1 MSTLLRIILIH
12 THLPGV
18 VELQL
23 DEHANICGTNASGK
37 TTLQRLVPVFYGE
50 QPNRV
55 VPKTRKKFDEFY
67 LPFSNSYLIYEYQR
81 ENGELCQA
89 VLTRKSDGGVDYRF
103 VAAPYNSEHYLL
115 QSDEGVK
122 ALSYSD
128 WAAAM
133 RSRPDVQVSAK
144 ISATSEYRSIIQNDA
159 SALRGNNADSVKLR
173 RLAATFSL
181 VGSGHKLRHIEKLV
195 SAVHAKEGKMDTLK
209 AMLAAIFEE
218 DGVTLPT
225 TKVRNTKAREWIQ
238 QMRQSMRLEKLQQDF
253 ERLKQLALQL
263 DGSEAQLVALLP
275 LLQQDEQQQKLRKA
289 DTEQQVNL
297 LRGQL
302 QSLKDQFGQQQLELN
317 STLSKTEADL
327 HETSARLDQLQQ
339 RYDDYDS
346 KDMPK
351 LQRDTDALP
360 LWRDTLQELLEQ
372 YQLMVEQHGDL
383 ERQLEQRKAKL
394 LEAFTRLSEQH
405 RAKARQLQQQKDQT
419 REQQDSKLS
428 TLEAAYH
435 QRQQEQQ
442 QAFSEQLAQCRSAIA
457 VLQTQLNNSP
467 LSETEHDEL
476 RAAGLRLEQARQQ
489 AQQQAR
495 QLQQLQQQYQQA
507 RQLREQADKKLEHS
521 RQAVHNAEQH
531 LQQLHRQLTPEQ
543 GSLRHFLRLHYSG
556 WEQQLGKVLDERLL
570 ERQDLQPQL
579 AELTESLYGLQ
590 LELTAIDTPD
600 YAQDEAAIHHRIL
613 AATQQLEQVI
623 AQKTAAEKELKD
635 SHQQAELL
643 HAQTEQAEWQYTQ
656 YEQNTEYAEDAR
668 NRLEAQQRE
677 WVKQRQAS
685 VRTELAQQQ
694 QQLEKLQQQQ
704 KADAEALKNDH
715 NSQKMELKTDWQA
728 ELQVFDEQIDE
739 LERQLERK
747 REDNKTQIAE
757 LQQAFNEELSR
768 QGVDPR
774 RLTESRQKQQQLK
787 DDIKAVENRQDE
799 LTSWQRFIQL
809 DWQQLRPQLLEQETA
824 LKQQQRQLAH
834 QLEQLKTD
842 YTTNQKRLDEQ
853 KRQQQ
858 ELMQQADVLLS
869 QLKPVLSKLGDLH
882 LTSVAPANI
891 VPSADIIER
900 LARANE
906 ALEQRSKL
914 DSALKTALEQF
925 ETVLS
930 KDAGP
935 EFLDRLEHEKRKLP
949 DYAGKRQLLPI
960 LADLLHILQDAQQQL
975 LEMGENIGGDL
986 KKFFTVFSD
995 INRRITLQSRR
1006 LSEAVA
1012 DDLVLEGISKSEVRI
1027 LSTIDEL
1034 GFWQPL
1040 KHFAKLYDD
1049 WRSSGKAL
1057 PSDQYLNALA
1067 DVVELLRSDEQYTI
1081 ESLLRLELHLSEGGS
1096 ELVIKNDRQLL
1107 ESSSHGMAYL
1117 ILCKYLLA
1125 FTRLLRGQANVTI
1138 HWPIDEI
1145 GTLAYHNVE
1154 KLFNACSSNRIV
1166 IVGAFPN
1173 PESDV
1178 LMLFKHR
1185 YLIEP
1190 SQQNPGTRQLKR
1202 IQPKVSRLAE
1212 RLALKQQE
1220 AQ

>member
-1 MSTLLRIILIH
+1 MSQLHRIVLIH

-23 DEHANICGTNASGK
+23 DQHTNICGTNASGK

-67 LPFSNSYLIYEYQR
+67 LPYSNSYLVYEYQR
-81 ENGELCQA
+81 ENGAICQV
-89 VLTRKSDGGVDYRF
+89 VLTKKSDGGVEYRF
-103 VAAPYNSEHYLL
+103 IGAPYQSDFYLQ

-128 WAAAM
+128 WASAM
-133 RSRPDVQVSAK
+133 RGRPEVQVSAK

-159 SALRGNNADSVKLR
+159 APLRGNNADSIKLR
-173 RLAATFSL
+173 RLAASFSL
-181 VGSGHKLRHIEKLV
+181 ADSGHKLRHIEKLV

-225 TKVRNTKAREWIQ
+225 TKQKSAKVRDWIQ
-238 QMRQSMRLEKLQQDF
+238 QMRQSMRLGRLKQDF
-253 ERLKQLALQL
+253 EQLQQLAVQL
-263 DGSEAQLVALLP
+263 DGAEAQLAALQP
-275 LLQQDEQQQKLRKA
+275 LLEQDEQQLKQQRA
-289 DTEQQVNL
+289 DAEQQAHS
-297 LRGQL
+297 LRQQL
-302 QSLKDQFGQQQLELN
+302 HSAKESYSQQQMEL
-317 STLSKTEADL
+317 SSQLAQTEASL
-327 HETSARLDQLQQ
+327 YETTARLDRLQQ
-339 RYDDYDS
+339 QFDDFDR

-351 LQRDTDALP
+351 LQRDTNALP
-360 LWRDTLQELLEQ
+360 LWRESLQELAEQ

-394 LEAFTRLSEQH
+394 AEAFNRLSEQH
-405 RAKARQLQQQKDQT
+405 RAKAKQLQQQKDQT
-419 REQQDSKLS
+419 REQQEQKLS
-428 TLEAAYH
+428 ALEQAF
-435 QRQQEQQ
+435 QGRLQQ
-442 QAFSEQLAQCRSAIA
+442 QQQLFAAQLTECSNAIA
-457 VLQTQLNNSP
+457 VLQSQLQTSP
-467 LSETEHDEL
+467 LSEAEHDEL
-476 RAAGLRLEQARQQ
+476 RAAELRLEQAQQQ

-495 QLQQLQQQYQQA
+495 QLQQLHKQYQQA
-507 RQLREQADKKLEHS
+507 KQQREQADQQLEHS
-521 RQAVHNAEQH
+521 RKALHNAEQQ
-531 LQQLHRQLTPEQ
+531 LQQLHRQLNPEQ
-543 GSLRHFLRLHYSG
+543 GSLRHYLRLHYHG
-556 WEQQLGKVLDERLL
+556 WEQQLGKVLDESLL
-570 ERQDLQPQL
+570 ERHDLQPHL
-579 AELTESLYGLQ
+579 LDLTDSLYGLQ
-590 LELTAIDTPD
+590 LDLAAIDTPD
-600 YAQDEAAIHHRIL
+600 YAQDEAAIRHRIES
-613 AATQQLEQVI
+613 AAQQLEQAK
-623 AQKTAAEKELKD
+623 AQKTAAEKALKEQ
-635 SHQQAELL
+635 HE
-643 HAQTEQAEWQYTQ
+643 QTELVRAQLDQAEWQLTQ
-656 YEQNTEYAEDAR
+656 YEQNIDYARDAR

-677 WVKQRQAS
+677 LVKQRQAQGRS
-685 VRTELAQQQ
+685 ELHSRQ

-704 KADAEALKNDH
+704 QQDLAALKDDH
-715 NSQKMELKTDWQA
+715 NDQKMELKADWQA
-728 ELQVFDEQIDE
+728 ELQVFDEQMDE

-747 REDNKTQIAE
+747 RDDNKSQLRE
-757 LQQAFNEELSR
+757 LQQAFAEELSAK
-768 QGVDPR
+768 GIDPR
-774 RLTESRQKQQQLK
+774 RLTDLKQKQEQLK
-787 DDIKAVENRQDE
+787 TDIQAVSARQNE
-799 LTSWQRFIQL
+799 LSAWQSFMQL
-809 DWQQLRPQLLEQETA
+809 DWQQLRPQLLEQETQ
-824 LKQQQRQLAH
+824 LKQQQRSSKQA
-834 QLEQLKTD
+834 LEQLKAD
-842 YTTNQKRLDEQ
+842 HS
-853 KRQQQ
+853 QQQ
-858 ELMQQADVLLS
+858 KTLEAQKQQHQEQMQQAEQRLA
-869 QLKPVLSKLGDLH
+869 QLKPCVSKLAELH
-882 LTSVAPANI
+882 LASVTPASLT
-891 VPSADIIER
+891 PSADVVER
-900 LARANE
+900 LARAGE
-906 ALEQRSKL
+906 ALEQRSKV
-914 DSALKTALEQF
+914 DSALQQALEHF
-925 ETVLS
+925 ESLLS

-949 DYAGKRQLLPI
+949 DYAGKRQQLPI
-960 LADLLHILQDAQQQL
+960 LQNLLQILQDAQQQL

-995 INRRITLQSRR
+995 INRRIALQSRR

-1049 WRSSGKAL
+1049 WGNSGKAL

-1067 DVVELLRSDEQYTI
+1067 DVVELLRADEQYSI

-1125 FTRLLRGQANVTI
+1125 FTRLLRGEAKVRI

-1154 KLFNACSSNRIV
+1154 KLFQACSHNDIV

-1178 LMLFKHR
+1178 LMLFQHR

-1190 SQQNPGTRQLKR
+1190 SQHNPSQRQLKR
-1202 IQPKVSRLAE
+1202 IQPKISRLAE
-1212 RLALKQQE
+1212 RLAQKQQE
-1220 AQ
+1220 AN